1 MNFFI
6 WTLQFLVVSPFYVCF
21 FFFTRHINI
30 SIRFGNDL
38 SDAMQVLNEGSFTTL
53 ESLNELEKIWAE
65 YNVAQEKIKT
75 CLDEVG

>member
-1 MNFFI
+1 MLFP
-6 WTLQFLVVSPFYVCF
+6 LLCL

-75 CLDEVG
+75 CHDEVG

>member
-1 MNFFI
+1 MNFAISWCF
-6 WTLQFLVVSPFYVCF
+6 PFF
-21 FFFTRHINI
+21 FFCLFFTRHINI

-38 SDAMQVLNEGSFTTL
+38 SDAMEVLNEGSFTTL

-75 CLDEVG
+75 CHDEVG

>member
-21 FFFTRHINI
+21 FTRHINI
-30 SIRFGNDL
+30 SIHFGNDL

-75 CLDEVG
+75 CHDEVG